1 MSKRQ
6 IRNRMSGQPRL
17 RRLLAWVVLLV
28 TVVACGTPSVQTPA
42 PTESSTDPSPVPT
55 EDNTLYLPGIRTGE
69 GTATPSPAPTPA
81 PTVAST
87 EPSAPPTPTPLPPP
101 VPKPEAGVQAHLFS
115 GDSMQTLRWAEGL
128 GVGWVK
134 QQVEWYTVE
143 YEPGQ
148 FEWQHIDRAVNQSN
162 QFGFKVLL
170 SVVRA
175 PLHLRS
181 TEEEGGPPADYAEFR
196 RFMRLLAERY
206 RGRVAAYELWN
217 EPNLR
222 REWNGD
228 TLDGA
233 RFVALV
239 AEGAQGV
246 REGDPDALVISG
258 APAVTGIND
267 GVTAV
272 DDRVYMR
279 SMLEAGVAEWVDGVG
294 VHPYGFANPPEA
306 TVEDEEQVAP
316 SHNNHPSFF
325 FRDTLED
332 YRDLMIEYEAGQL
345 PLWPTEFGWPSV
357 DGLEGVDVTGIE
369 YARDVTEQEQAD
381 YTVRAFQM
389 GWGTEWIGPMFLWNL
404 NISTLWDDTVWGAN
418 RPETPYSLLRPNGN
432 YRPAYIALRLAGPSE
447 E

>member
-1 MSKRQ
+1 
-6 IRNRMSGQPRL
+6 
-17 RRLLAWVVLLV
+17 LALVMLLV
-28 TVVACGTPSVQTPA
+28 TVVACGSPSALTPSPANPPPEEATETP
-42 PTESSTDPSPVPT
+42 EGSTI
-55 EDNTLYLPGIRTGE
+55 YLPGIPAGGR
-69 GTATPSPAPTPA
+69 TPSPIPTPTPA
-81 PTVAST
+81 PTDAPT
-87 EPSAPPTPTPLPPP
+87 EPSPLPTPTPLPPP
-101 VPKPEAGVQAHLFS
+101 VAKPEAGVQVHLFA
-115 GDSMQTLRWAEGL
+115 GDSMQTLKWAEGL

-134 QQVEWYTVE
+134 QQVEWHTIE
-143 YEPGQ
+143 YAPGQ
-148 FEWQHIDRAVNQSN
+148 FEWQLLDQAVNQSN

-181 TEEEGGPPADYAEFR
+181 TEQEGGPPADYAEFR
-196 RFMRLLAERY
+196 RFMRQLAERY

-222 REWNGD
+222 REWHGD

-233 RFVALV
+233 RFVELV

-267 GVTAV
+267 GETAV

-279 SMLEAGVAEWVDGVG
+279 SMLAAGVADWVDGVG

-306 TVEDEEQVAP
+306 SVEDEEQVTP
-316 SHNNHPSFF
+316 GHNDHPSFF

-332 YRDLMIEYEAGQL
+332 YRDLMVEYEAGTL
-345 PLWPTEFGWPSV
+345 LLWPTEFGWPSV
-357 DGLEGVDVTGIE
+357 DGLEEIDTTGIE
-369 YARDVTEQEQAD
+369 YARDVSEEEQAA
-381 YTVRAFQM
+381 YTVRAFEI

-404 NISTLWDDTVWGAN
+404 NISTIWNDTAWGAN
-418 RPETPYSLLRPNGN
+418 RPETPYSLLRPDGS

>member
-6 IRNRMSGQPRL
+6 AGNSSSNRSRF
-17 RRLLAWVVLLV
+17 RRLLALVVLLV
-28 TVVACGTPSVQTPA
+28 TVVACGSPNALTPTLPDPLTSAPAETP
-42 PTESSTDPSPVPT
+42 E
-55 EDNTLYLPGIRTGE
+55 ENTVYLPGLVTDDS
-69 GTATPSPAPTPA
+69 TATPSPGPTTVPA
-81 PTVAST
+81 QTSP
-87 EPSAPPTPTPLPPP
+87 PPTPTPLPPP
-101 VPKPEAGVQAHLFS
+101 VAKPDAGVQVHLFA
-115 GDSMQTLRWAEGL
+115 GDTMQTLRWAEGL

-134 QQVEWYTVE
+134 QQVEWHTVE

-148 FEWQHIDRAVNQSN
+148 FEWQHVDRAVNQSN
-162 QFGFKVLL
+162 QFGFRVLL

-175 PLHLRS
+175 PLHLRT

-196 RFMRLLAERY
+196 RFMRQLAERY

-233 RFVALV
+233 RFVELV
-239 AEGAQGV
+239 AQGAQGV

-267 GVTAV
+267 GVIAV

-306 TVEDEEQVAP
+306 SVEDEEQVAP
-316 SHNNHPSFF
+316 GHNDHPSFF

-332 YRDLMIEYEAGQL
+332 YRDLMIEYEADHL
-345 PLWPTEFGWPSV
+345 PLWPTEFGWASV
-357 DGLEGVDVTGIE
+357 DGLEGVDTTGIE
-369 YARDVTEQEQAD
+369 YARDVSEAEQAN
-381 YTVRAFQM
+381 YTVRAFEM
-389 GWGTEWIGPMFLWNL
+389 GWGTDWIGPMFLWNL
-404 NISTLWDDTVWGAN
+404 DISTIWEDTAWGAN
-418 RPETPYSLLRPNGN
+418 RPETPYSLLRPDGS